1 MGGNNSTMENP
12 IHKEDKI
19 DFNGI
24 LNKYKRYWWLFACSL
39 IVCITFAGLY
49 LYVKKSVY
57 LINTKVLISQDEDG
71 SSMGASLIKS
81 FSLGGGGGKVDD
93 ELVVVGSQSIRKEMV
108 KQLKLNRSYF
118 SKTGFLKSI
127 DHYNNSPIEIN
138 APDELF
144 DTIRTSLKFKIDV
157 DETGKNIN
165 IIIKKNGRFKTLAD
179 VHATSFPVVIKTIYG
194 IYSVDTT
201 KFYKVGEEIDMKAFV
216 FGNELKAESFETDLT
231 IGLVSKKSNGI
242 SINLDESNVER
253 GKDVLNKLVEL
264 YNERGQVEK
273 NEMAVN
279 TSKFIEERLNLIYGE
294 LSTSETDIEQYKK
307 LKNFTDLNAETGYL
321 MTKKGS
327 LESALMTAETQYSI
341 IKMIRDFLSDD
352 RNKYSLIPF
361 TAEFSTAS
369 GGIET
374 YNALLLEKMKLENN
388 AKANN
393 VVIKAINEQ
402 IDALRGNLMAS
413 VGKTIES
420 AQISL
425 AELRAKDAESRSK
438 LGNIPT
444 QEREF
449 LELHRQQSIKNELY
463 NFLLQKREENE
474 LVLAA
479 TTPKGKIVDKAFAF
493 SEPIAPNKPM
503 IIVMALFLGIVIP
516 IVILYA
522 KSILT
527 TKFTTQDELED
538 IIKVPV
544 LGEVCH
550 NRHQRSM
557 VVLPGKISSIVE
569 LFRLIRN
576 NIQFMLPAKD
586 DKVILVTSSVSGEG
600 KTFISS
606 NIASSFALLGKKVV
620 LVGLDIRSPKLADYL
635 ALKSGVGVTSYLS
648 KDSVTLNDIIQHYD
662 GIDGL
667 DVIIAGPIP
676 PNPSELLLSNRIDE
690 LFVQLRERYDYIIV
704 DSAPIAMVSDTFSL
718 SKFANT
724 IVYVTR
730 ANYTKRSYIKFLNS
744 LIKKGQI
751 TNVAAIINDTNPKLS
766 HGYGYGYGN
775 KNNEND

>member
-1 MGGNNSTMENP
+1 MSGNNSTIENP

-19 DFNGI
+19 DFRAI
-24 LNKYKRYWWLFACSL
+24 IIKYKRFWWLFACSL

-49 LYVKKSVY
+49 LYVKKPVY
-57 LINTKVLISQDEDG
+57 LINTKVLVSQDEDG
-71 SSMGASLIKS
+71 SSMGAALIKS

-108 KQLKLNRSYF
+108 KQLKLNRSYS

-144 DTIRTSLKFKIDV
+144 DTLQTSLKFTLDV
-157 DETGKNIN
+157 DKSGKDIN
-165 IIIKKNGRFKTLAD
+165 IKVKKGMFKTLAD
-179 VHATSFPVVIKTIYG
+179 VHATSFPVIIKTIYG

-201 KFYKVGEEIDMKAFV
+201 KFYKVGEEIDFKAFV
-216 FGNELKAESFETDLT
+216 TGNDLKAEFFGTDLS

-294 LSTSETDIEQYKK
+294 LSTSEANIEQYKK
-307 LKNFTDLNAETGYL
+307 TKNFTDLVAEAGYL
-321 MTKKGS
+321 MNKKGS
-327 LESALMTAETQYSI
+327 LENALMAAETQYSI
-341 IKMIRDFLSDD
+341 LKMIRDFLSDD
-352 RNKYSLIPF
+352 RNQYSLIPF
-361 TAEFSTAS
+361 TSEFSTAS
-369 GGIET
+369 GGIEA
-374 YNALLLEKMKLENN
+374 YNGLLLEKMKLENN

-393 VVIKAINEQ
+393 IVIKAINER
-402 IDALRGNLMAS
+402 IDALRGNLLAS

-425 AELRAKDAESRSK
+425 AELRAEDTESRSK

-449 LELHRQQSIKNELY
+449 LELHRQQGIKNGLY

-493 SEPIAPNKPM
+493 SEPIAPSKPM
-503 IIVMALFLGIVIP
+503 IIVLALFLGIIIP
-516 IVILYA
+516 IVILYV
-522 KSILT
+522 KSAIT

-538 IIKVPV
+538 IAKVPV

-606 NIASSFALLGKKVV
+606 NIASSFALLGKKVI

-635 ALKSGVGVTSYLS
+635 VLKSGAGVTSYLS
-648 KDSVTLNDIIQHYD
+648 KDSVNLNDIIQHYD
-662 GIDGL
+662 VVDGL

-676 PNPSELLLSNRIDE
+676 PNPSELLLSNRIDD
-690 LFVQLRERYDYIIV
+690 FFAQLRERYDYIIV

-744 LIKKGQI
+744 IIRKGQL
-751 TNVAAIINDTNPKLS
+751 TNVAAIINDTNPKFS
-766 HGYGYGYGN
+766 QGYGYGYGS

>member
-1 MGGNNSTMENP
+1 MSGNNSTIENT
-12 IHKEDKI
+12 IHKEEKI
-19 DFNGI
+19 DVGGMI
-24 LNKYKRYWWLFACSL
+24 AKYKRFWWLFACSL

-49 LYVKKSVY
+49 LYVKKPVY
-57 LINTKVLISQDEDG
+57 LINTKVLVSQDEDG
-71 SSMGASLIKS
+71 SSMGAALIKS

-93 ELVVVGSQSIRKEMV
+93 ELVVVGAQSIRKEMV
-108 KQLKLNRSYF
+108 KQLKLNRSYS

-138 APDELF
+138 APEELF
-144 DTIRTSLKFKIDV
+144 DTLQTSLKFTIDV
-157 DETGKNIN
+157 DEMGKNIN
-165 IIIKKNGRFKTLAD
+165 IKVKKGMFKTLAD
-179 VHATSFPVVIKTIYG
+179 VHATSFPVIIKTIYG

-201 KFYKVGEEIDMKAFV
+201 KFYKVGEEINMKAFV
-216 FGNELKAESFETDLT
+216 TGNDLKAEAFETDIT
-231 IGLVSKKSNGI
+231 ISLVSKKSNGI

-253 GKDVLNKLVEL
+253 GKAVLDKIVEL
-264 YNERGQVEK
+264 YNKRGQVEK

-279 TSKFIEERLNLIYGE
+279 TGRFIDERLNLIYGE
-294 LSTSETDIEQYKK
+294 LSTSEADIEQYKK
-307 LKNFTDLNAETGYL
+307 TNNFTDLWAEAGYL
-321 MTKKGS
+321 MGKKGS
-327 LESALMTAETQYSI
+327 LESELMKAETQYSI

-352 RNKYSLIPF
+352 KNKYSLIPF

-369 GGIET
+369 GGIES

-420 AQISL
+420 AQIGL
-425 AELRAKDAESRSK
+425 AELRAKDTESRSK
-438 LGNIPT
+438 LSSIPT
-444 QEREF
+444 QERAF
-449 LELHRQQSIKNELY
+449 LELHRQQGIKSGLY

-503 IIVMALFLGIVIP
+503 IVVIALFFGIIIP
-516 IVILYA
+516 IIILYT
-522 KSILT
+522 KSVLT

-538 IIKVPV
+538 LAKVPV

-550 NRHQRSM
+550 NRHQHSM
-557 VVLPGKISSIVE
+557 VVHHGKTSSIVE

-576 NIQFMLPAKD
+576 NIQFMLPTKD
-586 DKVILVTSSVSGEG
+586 DKVIIVTSSVSGEG

-620 LVGLDIRSPKLADYL
+620 LVGLDIRSPKLAEYL
-635 ALKSGVGVTSYLS
+635 SLKPGVGVTSYLS
-648 KDSVTLNDIIQHYD
+648 KESVDINDIIQHYD
-662 GIDGL
+662 AVDGL

-676 PNPSELLLSNRIDE
+676 PNPSELLLSGRIDD
-690 LFVQLRERYDYIIV
+690 FFAQLREKYDYIVV

-730 ANYTKRSYIKFLNS
+730 ANYTKRSHVKFLNN
-744 LIKKGQI
+744 IVKKGQL

-766 HGYGYGYGN
+766 QGYGYGYGN